1 MDLDLKGKR
10 AFVAGSSK
18 GIGYASAEA
27 LAKEGADI
35 FLVARNGELLKERAE
50 TLASRYG
57 VNTSFQI
64 CDLTKEDEID
74 TAVMNAVKT
83 FDGIDILIA
92 NCGGPKAG
100 GALEVM
106 DEESLESGFRQ
117 TFLST
122 VRLVRA
128 FLPAMREK
136 KWGRIVA
143 ITSVSV
149 FEPIENLALSNTF
162 RAGLTGFLKTLS
174 NEVAKEGITVNSI
187 CPGYTKTER
196 HIELSSALA
205 AKRGVTPEK
214 VRTEWEESIPMRRM
228 AQPEEIAAAAAFLCS
243 ERASYI
249 TGVSLPVDGG
259 RLRGVLA

>member
-1 MDLDLKGKR
+1 MELGLKGKR

-35 FLVARNGELLKERAE
+35 FLAARNGELLKQRADF
-50 TLASRYG
+50 LASRYG
-57 VNTSFQI
+57 VKASFHI
-64 CDLTKEDEID
+64 CDLTKEEEID
-74 TAVMNAVKT
+74 AASEAVKT
-83 FDGIDILIA
+83 SGGIDILIA

-100 GALEVM
+100 GALDVM

-128 FLPAMREK
+128 FLPSMRKK
-136 KWGRIVA
+136 KWGRVVA

-174 NEVAKEGITVNSI
+174 NEVAKEGITVNSV

-196 HIELSSALA
+196 HQELSSALA
-205 AKRGVTPEK
+205 AKRGVTPDKIRE
-214 VRTEWEESIPMRRM
+214 EWEASISMRRM
-228 AQPEEIAAAAAFLCS
+228 AQPEEIAAVTAFLCS
-243 ERASYI
+243 EQASYI

>member
-1 MDLDLKGKR
+1 MELGLKGKR

-18 GIGYASAEA
+18 GIGYASAEV
-27 LAKEGADI
+27 LAKEGVDI
-35 FLVARNGELLKERAE
+35 FLAARNGELLKQRADF
-50 TLASRYG
+50 LASRYG
-57 VNTSFQI
+57 VKASFQA
-64 CDLTKEDEID
+64 CDLRKEEEID
-74 TAVMNAVKT
+74 AAASEAVKT
-83 FDGIDILIA
+83 FGGIDILIA

-100 GALEVM
+100 GALDVM

-128 FLPAMREK
+128 FLPSMRKK

-196 HIELSSALA
+196 HQELSSALA
-205 AKRGVTPEK
+205 AKRGVTPDKIRE
-214 VRTEWEESIPMRRM
+214 EWEVSIPMRRM
-228 AQPEEIAAAAAFLCS
+228 AQPEEIAAVTAFLCS
-243 ERASYI
+243 EQASYI
-249 TGVSLPVDGG
+249 TGVSLPIDGG